1 VPSGYIM
8 PRARSSQYT
17 TRAAFCLLIFFCGI
31 NPGLSDPLDFN
42 SDDTVTVT
50 AERAWEGEEIDVV
63 HFSGQFELRAPDW
76 YLFGDAAVVY
86 GNLENP
92 DRVIV
97 TGKPARIS
105 FLRDSEDDRN
115 SSGEE
120 ERVDGTAAKV
130 EYFRA
135 TDKLIMHGRATL
147 TRKDSTLTSEEI
159 EYDVD
164 TDRYSA
170 GGAGGINIQFTT
182 DDD

>member
-1 VPSGYIM
+1 MVSILESDVIFNHTGFKY
-8 PRARSSQYT
+8 R
-17 TRAAFCLLIFFCGI
+17 LLI
-31 NPGLSDPLDFN
+31 LDHL
-42 SDDTVTVT
+42 
-50 AERAWEGEEIDVV
+50 GE
-63 HFSGQFELRAPDW
+63 
-76 YLFGDAAVVY
+76 
-86 GNLENP
+86 
-92 DRVIV
+92 
-97 TGKPARIS
+97 
-105 FLRDSEDDRN
+105 N

-135 TDKLIMHGRATL
+135 TDKLIMHGSATL